1 MKKLIVFIMIS
12 VFMFSSGN
20 LLAQRKSEFKSFGEK
35 MHAEMN
41 LTDAQLKSI
50 GDLKADKEK
59 KMIDL
64 KAEIQK
70 KKIDIKKLFSDGLRN
85 EDEFLKLTEYI
96 SKLKSEIRSL
106 NAKHIVAVSKIL
118 NDDQKKMWLEKV
130 KMNNDRG
137 ERRGRGDMRGN
148 GFRHDNMGNR
158 KGSGVWKMKGN
169 DKEIQ
174 IEKKIIK
181 E

>member
-1 MKKLIVFIMIS
+1 
-12 VFMFSSGN
+12 
-20 LLAQRKSEFKSFGEK
+20 
-35 MHAEMN
+35 
-41 LTDAQLKSI
+41 
-50 GDLKADKEK
+50 
-59 KMIDL
+59 
-64 KAEIQK
+64 
-70 KKIDIKKLFSDGLRN
+70 
-85 EDEFLKLTEYI
+85 
-96 SKLKSEIRSL
+96 
-106 NAKHIVAVSKIL
+106 
-118 NDDQKKMWLEKV
+118 MWLEKV

-137 ERRGRGDMRGN
+137 ERMGRGDMRGN